1 MKNVQKII
9 DLYGGVER
17 FPALKIENE
26 PYMALCIE
34 QIGPGPHNH
43 PQVSVAH
50 YGEQNGDLMRD
61 PDLVCEVYP
70 DGRWMPVSFRN
81 DYVGC
86 FQEVYDENAA
96 GETLVRPKL
105 LKDLTTF
112 ARQWDRTIGEQ
123 GFVEAA
129 LRQRQGAITITQP
142 EEN

>member
-1 MKNVQKII
+1 MKNIQKII
-9 DLYGGVER
+9 DLFGGVER

-34 QIGPGPHNH
+34 QIGPGPHGY

-50 YGEQNGDLMRD
+50 NGEQNGDLMRD

-70 DGRWMPVSFRN
+70 DGQWVPVSFRN
-81 DYVGC
+81 DYVGME
-86 FQEVYDENAA
+86 QEVYGENAQ
-96 GETLVRPKL
+96 GQTTIKPKL

-123 GFVEAA
+123 RFVEAA
-129 LRQRQGAITITQP
+129 LRQRDAITITQSD
-142 EEN
+142 ED